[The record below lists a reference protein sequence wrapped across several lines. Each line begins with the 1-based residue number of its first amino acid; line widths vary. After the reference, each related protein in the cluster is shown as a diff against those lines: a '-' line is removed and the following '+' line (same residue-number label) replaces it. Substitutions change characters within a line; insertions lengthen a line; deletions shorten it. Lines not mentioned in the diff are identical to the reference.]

1 MLSATKLLHFKRV
14 KKVHFMLH
22 IFYNNNNKN
31 IKHKNPL
38 VVQQVK
44 DPVQLRREFN
54 PWPWNCHILQIW
66 PKRKKKKERERG
78 RDKMRKAIIV
88 EKFKTK
94 VIEKRYKGWLS

>member
-38 VVQQVK
+38 GVQQVK

-54 PWPWNCHILQIW
+54 PWPWNFHILQIW
-66 PKRKKKKERERG
+66 PKRKKKKREREG
-78 RDKMRKAIIV
+78 EIKAH
-88 EKFKTK
+88 
-94 VIEKRYKGWLS
+94 RHLL